1 ESCWY
6 IKEELN
12 QVLFVVSGRFTKE
25 EIRSYNLLK
34 KVIFDENIVNYTTIV
49 RTNFPHFKK
58 KTDCEEDIKIMIDN
72 GGELAEVIKTCKE
85 RIIHVDNPP
94 IDVKG
99 ERLKCNKENR
109 KVLKEILLKNL
120 IKFDETYK
128 SKNFYRERHE
138 NLENFI
144 GEKEKIIKQVKE
156 IKSKLPRYDYGKK
169 LVDCSDELV
178 EGSVGIANLIQPDN
192 FPISNAGGNI
202 AKFGVKILSV
212 GVNYVLDE
220 KENQLIEK
228 FKNKIKEDRENQE
241 KYLSKLNFV
250 EKKIN
255 FPEFGWLEYIE
266 LSI

>member
-1 ESCWY
+1 
-6 IKEELN
+6 
-12 QVLFVVSGRFTKE
+12 
-25 EIRSYNLLK
+25 
-34 KVIFDENIVNYTTIV
+34 
-49 RTNFPHFKK
+49 
-58 KTDCEEDIKIMIDN
+58 MIDN

-241 KYLSKLNFV
+241 KYLSKLNFRLQKELKDIKE
-250 EKKIN
+250 EKENYEETIKDWNNHRKELEEKIEN
-255 FPEFGWLEYIE
+255 YSQTLMQ
-266 LSI
+266 LSDSLNLGQLGHLDA